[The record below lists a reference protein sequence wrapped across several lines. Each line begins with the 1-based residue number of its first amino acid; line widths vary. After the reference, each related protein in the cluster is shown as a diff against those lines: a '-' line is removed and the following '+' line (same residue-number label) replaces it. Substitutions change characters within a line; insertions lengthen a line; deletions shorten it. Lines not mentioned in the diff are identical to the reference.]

1 MSAAQPP
8 KTRRVAIIGAGPAG
22 LSATHQLLSLS
33 SPCASRAF
41 DVTLFDRRQNHSG
54 VWGYDPE
61 SGPCVVRYDPSGRA
75 YPLWSG
81 SLEHGSQGGR
91 FRPPG
96 AMYDGLRTNLPCDIM
111 AYRSF
116 PYPAST
122 PLFPSRAQVE
132 TYIDSFASSVLE
144 GREVNVRLNTAVS
157 DVRRVAH
164 ERMEG
169 KIGWGSMWSVKS
181 IDIESGKETVEAFEN
196 VVVASGRCSTP
207 NIPYIK
213 GLNRFKG
220 VILHSAWWRSP
231 LPYEGKKVLVVGNSS
246 SGSDIARELAGYVLR
261 TLPEGEA
268 ATQSYIERCSAGK
281 KGKESRRVLHSYE
294 HLDKPPPLDY
304 DPREEESPD
313 WAKRITVVPRI
324 ESIDEERRV
333 VFKEDKA
340 ERREDGIEV
349 IIFATGYSY
358 DFPYL
363 PQDQPPFDKKPLIPL
378 PPNASEKSGEEG
390 GDYIPPSRTAPFLTN
405 LDDWSLFYG
414 PDPSICV
421 LGAPIRI
428 VPMPLTHVQSRIVA
442 ACWAGEVAPWRGS
455 TGLPRLDPTVPSTD
469 AKKWSSVVGKGEEGG
484 NKTSDLGFP
493 SDSAYQD
500 ALFSLLPQHLRE
512 KGEDEMVKVPEAT
525 EEVEARVEARGE
537 AGGKEIGQSLRPVV
551 AEDEGWSRMAD
562 FRNER
567 RADTKRL
574 RRLLLGY

>member
-1 MSAAQPP
+1 MVCLPRA
-8 KTRRVAIIGAGPAG
+8 RFAGGKPFV
-22 LSATHQLLSLS
+22 H
-33 SPCASRAF
+33 R
-41 DVTLFDRRQNHSG
+41 G
-54 VWGYDPE
+54 V
-61 SGPCVVRYDPSGRA
+61 
-75 YPLWSG
+75 
-81 SLEHGSQGGR
+81 
-91 FRPPG
+91 
-96 AMYDGLRTNLPCDIM
+96 MYDGLRTNLACDIM

-122 PLFPSRAQVE
+122 LLFPSRAQVE
-132 TYIDSFASSVLE
+132 AYIESFASSVLE
-144 GREVNVRLNTAVS
+144 ASEVDVRLNTAVS
-157 DVRRVAH
+157 DVRRVAY
-164 ERMEG
+164 ERIED

-181 IDIESGKETVEAFEN
+181 IDIQSGKETVEAFEK

-213 GLNRFKG
+213 RLNTFKG

-246 SGSDIARELAGYVLR
+246 SGSDIARELAGYLLR
-261 TLPEGEA
+261 ILPEGEA

-281 KGKESRRVLHSYE
+281 KGKESRRVLHSYQ
-294 HLDKPPPLDY
+294 HFDKPPPLDY

-313 WAKRITVVPRI
+313 WAKRITVVPSI
-324 ESIDEERRV
+324 ESIDQERSV
-333 VFKEDKA
+333 VFKDDKA
-340 ERREDGIEV
+340 EWWSEDGIEV
-349 IIFATGYSY
+349 MIFATGYSY

-378 PPNASEKSGEEG
+378 PLNASEKSGEEG

-405 LDDWSLFYG
+405 LDDWSLFYA

-442 ACWAGEVAPWRGS
+442 ACWAGEVALPWRGS

-484 NKTSDLGFP
+484 NKTSDLAFP

-500 ALFSLLPQHLRE
+500 ALLSLLPQHLRE

-525 EEVEARVEARGE
+525 EEVEAGGE
-537 AGGKEIGQSLRPVV
+537 AGGETGGKEIGQSLRPVV

-562 FRNER
+562 FRNQP

>member
-96 AMYDGLRTNLPCDIM
+96 AM
-111 AYRSF
+111 
-116 PYPAST
+116 
-122 PLFPSRAQVE
+122 AQVE

-196 VVVASGRCSTP
+196 VVVASGRC
-207 NIPYIK
+207 
-213 GLNRFKG
+213 R
-220 VILHSAWWRSP
+220 
-231 LPYEGKKVLVVGNSS
+231 KKVLVVGNSS